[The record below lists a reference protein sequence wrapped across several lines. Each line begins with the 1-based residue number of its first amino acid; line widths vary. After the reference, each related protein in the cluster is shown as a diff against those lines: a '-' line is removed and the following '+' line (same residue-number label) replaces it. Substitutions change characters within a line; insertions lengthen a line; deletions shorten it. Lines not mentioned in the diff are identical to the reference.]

1 MTRITHDP
9 AARTAAPQA
18 RFTLNAPAEA
28 AHVSN
33 FLRSVFLG
41 LRLLGFLV
49 YPFDLWV
56 LGHWLDSWQSRIPF
70 LVALP
75 SALLTVLFLFFPR
88 SAPVRTLFV
97 VFSVLNMVTGL
108 AGATFHLVFNFE
120 GDVSWTAQGLKDA
133 FEGTRP
139 VLAAAAFA
147 HIGFTGLL
155 CSLLPALDP
164 AGLSAADSAHP
175 LSDLDTQK

>member
-1 MTRITHDP
+1 MRIAVSDDEMRCSP
-9 AARTAAPQA
+9 KPIKGNGMDISTAAKATSQ
-18 RFTLNAPAEA
+18 RRG
-28 AHVSN
+28 S
-33 FLRSVFLG
+33 
-41 LRLLGFLV
+41 
-49 YPFDLWV
+49 
-56 LGHWLDSWQSRIPF
+56 
-70 LVALP
+70 
-75 SALLTVLFLFFPR
+75 PR